1 MESGA
6 ALLSAVAFEL
16 GLFAAVCFAVFAIDD
31 LAVDLVR
38 LLRPDLRPRPLDRS
52 SPAPDL
58 AFAVLIPAWRE
69 AGVIGPM
76 LRHLSSAWAD
86 WPRLSIFVGVY
97 PNDPATR
104 AEVERAAAHDPRIHV
119 VVNRE
124 PGPTTKGACLNSLW
138 HHLVRDMATG
148 HRVADACIIHDAED
162 LVDRHELALLARG
175 LGVADYAQVPVIPLM
190 RQQWS
195 WVAGHYGDEFAESH
209 LKELPVRAA
218 LGAALPTAGVGCAF
232 RIDALR
238 RIDHGEGPFAADSL
252 VEDYELG
259 IRLAATCARGAML
272 LATDGAGRLIA
283 SRAFFPHRLDT
294 AVRQKTRWLRGIA
307 LEGWDRLGWPKPRD
321 AGIWRRLACHWM
333 LWRDRR
339 GLLSA
344 IVILAGYSAIV
355 LGIAALVMGEVPRIA
370 QPAVAALLWFNL
382 AMLFW
387 RLAMRALFARSAYGT
402 GGALLAILRQP
413 VSNLILVMTAW
424 RALRDYWAGRRGT
437 ALHWDKTE
445 HEFPAV
451 AAAAE

>member
-16 GLFAAVCFAVFAIDD
+16 GLFAAVCFAIFAVDD
-31 LAVDLVR
+31 LAVDLVWLVR
-38 LLRPDLRPRPLDRS
+38 RDLRPRPQMIATALPS
-52 SPAPDL
+52 IG
-58 AFAVLIPAWRE
+58 FAVLIPAWRE

-76 LRHLSSAWAD
+76 LRHLSLAWAH
-86 WPRLSIFVGVY
+86 WPQLAIYVGAY
-97 PNDPATR
+97 PNDPATL
-104 AEVERAAAHDPRIHV
+104 AEVRAAAAADPRIRLVINHSA
-119 VVNRE
+119 
-124 PGPTTKGACLNSLW
+124 GPTTKGACLNRMWQQL
-138 HHLVRDMATG
+138 RADMAAGGT
-148 HRVADACIIHDAED
+148 RADACIIHDAED
-162 LVDRHELALLARG
+162 LVNCEEPAVLAQGLL
-175 LGVADYAQVPVIPLM
+175 LADYAQIPVIPLA

-195 WVAGHYGDEFAESH
+195 WIAGHYGDEFAESH

-232 RIDALR
+232 RIAALD
-238 RIDHGEGPFAADSL
+238 RIDNGHGPFAADSL

-259 IRLAATCARGAML
+259 VRLAASGANGTML
-272 LATDGAGRLIA
+272 LATDGDGRIVA
-283 SRAFFPHRLDT
+283 SRAYFPHRLDT

-307 LEGWDRLGWPKPRD
+307 LEGWDRLGWPALRD
-321 AGIWRRLACHWM
+321 AGPWARLACHWM

-344 IVILAGYSAIV
+344 IVILAGYSAI
-355 LGIAALVMGEVPRIA
+355 LLSIAALVMGAPLRIIH
-370 QPAVAALLWFNL
+370 PAVEALLWFNL

-387 RLAMRALFARSAYGT
+387 RLALRALFARRTYGT
-402 GGALLAILRQP
+402 GGALLAVMRQP

-424 RALRDYWAGRRGT
+424 RALRDYWAGRRGR

-445 HEFPAV
+445 HEFPAA